1 MLARKT
7 GHPGPRAVSVAKE
20 VILPAIKAIQSKSA
34 TPPKVPAPVANT
46 PLSSTT
52 PSTVPLIHSE
62 LIPLTPLP
70 PSIPKD
76 NLDIHSLLKPRPL
89 QSTSYIDRVL
99 ATTVPV
105 PVRELI
111 TMAPEVHKQLKDLS
125 TAKGIPVSTNTV
137 QINELTGRDPGKVD

>member
-20 VILPAIKAIQSKSA
+20 VISPAIKAMQSKSA
-34 TPPKVPAPVANT
+34 TSPQVPAPVANR

-70 PSIPKD
+70 PSTPKD
-76 NLDIHSLLKPRPL
+76 NLDIHSLSKTRLL
-89 QSTSYIDRVL
+89 QSASYIDRVL

-111 TMAPEVHKQLKDLS
+111 TVAPEVRKQLKDLS
-125 TAKGIPVSTNTV
+125 TAKGIPVFTNTV
-137 QINELTGRDPGKVD
+137 QVNELTGRDPGKVD